1 MDIRGLVLVN
11 SPAEAPKDRLQLPAP
26 LALHDVAG
34 RSPLLRLTDRLQGH
48 GIMPVT
54 AVVEERPGFASG
66 RGHWAAP
73 IDYWTAAP
81 DRFWRTA
88 ENAFD
93 ALTQAGAEAVVLVR
107 LGAYAEIDF
116 EKLVHFHLERQCK
129 VSQAAYAL
137 QMLEVFCVSASRHND
152 AASLFRNRLARSRSE
167 CPAFAHAGYV
177 NPLADACDLR
187 QLAIDVLTLQTETP
201 PAGKQWR
208 PGVWL
213 ASGSILEKGSR
224 IVAPAF
230 VGSSAC
236 IRAGAVVTR
245 CSAIE
250 HHAQVDCGTVVENS
264 TVLPYAYVG
273 SGLDLAHS
281 VAGQGLIANL
291 RRNATIEVADGKLI
305 GTVTAAPQGLA
316 SSTAKF
322 VSSLWARMWG
332 ALSGKPP
339 APRPGLDEALEQTSP
354 ALGGAAGYRTP
365 ACNTNAASD
374 FTSGLAVARRYGD
387 Q

>member
-11 SPAEAPKDRLQLPAP
+11 SAAEAPNERLQLPAP
-26 LALHDVAG
+26 LALQDVAG

-48 GIMPVT
+48 GITQVT
-54 AVVEERPGFASG
+54 AVVEERTGFASG

-73 IDYWTAAP
+73 IDYRTAAP
-81 DRFWRTA
+81 DHFWRAA
-88 ENAFD
+88 ESAFD
-93 ALTQAGAEAVVLVR
+93 SLTQAGAEAVVLVR
-107 LGAYAEIDF
+107 LGAYAEINF
-116 EKLVHFHLERQCK
+116 EKLVQFHLERQCR
-129 VSQAAYAL
+129 VSQATCAL
-137 QMLEVFCVSASRHND
+137 QMLEVFCISASRHRD
-152 AASLFRNRLARSRSE
+152 AASLFHHRLARSRSD
-167 CPAFAHAGYV
+167 CQAFAHTGYV

-187 QLAIDVLTLQTETP
+187 QFAIDVLTLQTETLP
-201 PAGKQWR
+201 VGKQWR
-208 PGVWL
+208 PGIWL

-236 IRAGAVVTR
+236 IRSAAVVTR

-281 VAGQGLIANL
+281 VVSQGLIVNL
-291 RRNATIEVADGKLI
+291 RRNATVEVADEKLI
-305 GTVTAAPQGLA
+305 GSVDAPQGLA
-316 SSTAKF
+316 GSAAKF
-322 VSSLWARMWG
+322 VLGLWGKMWG
-332 ALSGKPP
+332 ALSGKTP
-339 APRPGLDEALEQTSP
+339 APQPGLDEALEQSSP

-365 ACNTNAASD
+365 ACNTRAASD